1 MVLGLGLGFGL
12 RLALTL
18 TLFFQL
24 TPMNVVAAGRAFAR
38 LHEEYFGDE
47 YCYPTLR
54 ADPSESELSEMR
66 ERDASEMR
74 AREAR
79 CEASAQRTAA
89 GAVRAMSAQMMKAP
103 RFTAHRGM

>member
-1 MVLGLGLGFGL
+1 M
-12 RLALTL
+12 
-18 TLFFQL
+18 
-24 TPMNVVAAGRAFAR
+24 
-38 LHEEYFGDE
+38 HEEFFGDE

-79 CEASAQRTAA
+79 CEASSQRTAA
-89 GAVRAMSAQMMKAP
+89 GAVRAMREQMMKAP
-103 RFTAHRGM
+103 RFTARRGM